1 MNAIAPTSEE
11 RAEKLQG
18 LGCKRKRVE
27 DIRFVQGKGNYVD
40 DLKLPGTLYGD
51 LVRSPHAHA
60 RIKSIDV
67 SKAMKVPGVLAVL
80 TAKELKPLA
89 LHYMPTLAG
98 DVQAVL
104 AEEKVLFQ
112 NQEVAFVV
120 AETREAAADAV
131 DLVEVDYEALP
142 VVIDPF
148 KAMAPDAPVLRED
161 IKDKTDG
168 AHGKRKHYNHIFNW
182 EMGDKGAT
190 DAAFERAEVTIK
202 ELISYQRVHPS
213 PLETC
218 QCVASF
224 DKVRG
229 ELTVWGTFQAPHV
242 IRTVAS
248 LISKIP
254 EHKIHVISPD
264 IGGGFGNKVGAYPGY
279 ICAIVA
285 SIVTGRPVKWVED
298 RIENLSST
306 SFARDYHMT
315 AEIAARRDGKVTAL
329 RVHVLADHGAFD
341 ACADPS
347 KWPAGF
353 FNIVT
358 GSYDFPVAHCEVDG
372 VYTNKAPGGVAYRCS
387 FRVTEAAYCI
397 ERAMDI
403 LAQKLGMDPAELRM
417 KNLIR
422 REQFP
427 YQSALGWEYDSGDY
441 HAALQKAM
449 DSVGYAKL
457 RAEQKAKQEAFKR
470 GETRELMGIG
480 VSFFT
485 EIVGAGP
492 SKNCDILGIAMF
504 DSAEIRIHPTGSVI
518 ARLGTKSQG
527 QGHETTYAQIIA
539 SELGL
544 PADDITVEE
553 GNTDT
558 APYGLGTY
566 GSRSTPVSGAAT
578 AMAARKIKAK
588 AQMIAAHLLE
598 VHDDDLEWDVD
609 RFRVKGAPER
619 FKTMKEL
626 AWAAYNSVP
635 KGMEMGL
642 EAVNYYDPP
651 NMTYPFGAYIC
662 VADVDVDTGAVKIR
676 SFYALDDCGT
686 RINPMIIEGQVH
698 GGLTEA
704 FGIAMGQEIRYDE
717 DGNVLTASFMD
728 YFLPTAVETP
738 KWTTD
743 WTTTPSPHHP
753 IGAKGVGESPNVG
766 GVPRLRQRG
775 QRRVRVPR
783 LDAYPDAARSLANL
797 DGGGQTRTARG
808 LRRGTR
814 PASPEGWLMPLAR
827 EDIAKPPRRSRL
839 YRRSR
844 PGDRAVDDGLPQ
856 AAAAARRSGRR
867 RQDGSRQGAGG
878 AARRR
883 TDPPAVLRGTG
894 SERGA
899 LRVELPAPAA
909 RDQGARGRR
918 RIGRTHRGADLFRK
932 VPARTPASGGD
943 PARQGAGAAGRRGRP
958 RRRGI
963 RGVPARAPLRLSG
976 LDPRTRH
983 DLGGDDPARRV
994 DLEQHARALR
1004 RAEAA
1009 LPLSLCRFSRRRAR
1023 SGDHP
1028 RANAG
1033 RRRLARRADR
1043 PARRGDPQARTCA
1056 RRRAS
1061 PRRSTG
1067 PRPSPGSPSR
1077 ICASRPKSCTTP

>member
-1 MNAIAPTSEE
+1 MYGRSRRQVGEVLHRIRGAGRGRLDPHHRGDRRARRNFARAPGGFPRNARPAMRLLHAWHDHARLSAAAGEPEPERGRDPLRHLWQPLPLHWLSEHRQGHSIRRRQDERRTVQGGRGMNAIAPTSEE

-51 LVRSPHAHA
+51 FVRSPHAHA

-67 SKAMKVPGVLAVL
+67 SQAMKVPGVLAVL
-80 TAKELKPLA
+80 TAKDLKPLA

-120 AETREAAADAV
+120 GESREAAADAV
-131 DLVEVDYEALP
+131 DLVEVVYEALP

-168 AHGKRKHYNHIFNW
+168 AHGKRKHYNHIFTW
-182 EMGDKGAT
+182 EMGDRGAT
-190 DAAFERAEVTIK
+190 GAAFERAEVTIK

-254 EHKIHVISPD
+254 EHKIHVIAPD
-264 IGGGFGNKVGAYPGY
+264 IGGGFGNKVGAYPGH

-441 HAALQKAM
+441 HAAMQKAM

-457 RAEQKAKQEAFKR
+457 REEQKGKQEAFKR

-480 VSFFT
+480 VAFFT

-539 SELGL
+539 SELGI
-544 PADDITVEE
+544 PADDITIEE

-578 AMAARKIKAK
+578 AMACRKIKAK
-588 AQMIAAHLLE
+588 AQMIAAFMLE
-598 VHDDDLEWDVD
+598 VHEGDLEWDVD
-609 RFRVKGAPER
+609 RFRVKGNPEQ
-619 FKTMKEL
+619 FKTMSQL
-626 AWAAYNSVP
+626 AWAAYNRVP
-635 KGMEMGL
+635 PGMEPGL
-642 EAVNYYDPP
+642 EAVSYYDPP

-662 VADVDVDTGAVKIR
+662 VMNIDVDTGVYKIR
-676 SFYALDDCGT
+676 RFYALDDCGT

-704 FGIAMGQEIRYDE
+704 FAIAMGQEIRYDDE
-717 DGNVLTASFMD
+717 GNVVTGSFMD
-728 YFLPTAVETP
+728 FFMPTAVETP
-738 KWTTD
+738 HWETD
-743 WTTTPSPHHP
+743 FTVTPSPHHP

-766 GVPRLRQRG
+766 GVPCFSNAVNDAFAFLGSTHIQMPHDAWRL
-775 QRRVRVPR
+775 
-783 LDAYPDAARSLANL
+783 
-797 DGGGQTRTARG
+797 
-808 LRRGTR
+808 
-814 PASPEGWLMPLAR
+814 W
-827 EDIAKPPRRSRL
+827 
-839 YRRSR
+839 
-844 PGDRAVDDGLPQ
+844 
-856 AAAAARRSGRR
+856 
-867 RQDGSRQGAGG
+867 
-878 AARRR
+878 
-883 TDPPAVLRGTG
+883 
-894 SERGA
+894 
-899 LRVELPAPAA
+899 
-909 RDQGARGRR
+909 
-918 RIGRTHRGADLFRK
+918 
-932 VPARTPASGGD
+932 
-943 PARQGAGAAGRRGRP
+943 
-958 RRRGI
+958 
-963 RGVPARAPLRLSG
+963 
-976 LDPRTRH
+976 
-983 DLGGDDPARRV
+983 
-994 DLEQHARALR
+994 
-1004 RAEAA
+1004 EAA
-1009 LPLSLCRFSRRRAR
+1009 KKLGLH
-1023 SGDHP
+1023 G
-1028 RANAG
+1028 
-1033 RRRLARRADR
+1033 
-1043 PARRGDPQARTCA
+1043 
-1056 RRRAS
+1056 
-1061 PRRSTG
+1061 
-1067 PRPSPGSPSR
+1067 
-1077 ICASRPKSCTTP
+1077 